1 MQTAVGSN
9 FSIIIVSFNTRQMTL
24 ACLRSI
30 YAQALSSDFEIVL
43 VDNASEDG
51 SVAAIR
57 EEFPQVRLLAEAEN
71 HGFAR
76 ANNLAAEYAQ
86 GDYLLLLNPDTLVLD
101 HAIDRLLDFAR
112 DNQEANIW
120 GGRTVFA
127 DGSLN
132 PTSCWRRMTLWNL
145 FCRAVGL
152 SLIFPK
158 SEIFNPESYGGWQR
172 DSVRRVDIVTGCLF
186 LIKRE
191 MWVRLGGFA
200 PAFFMY
206 GEEADLC
213 LRARKIGCRP
223 MITPEATIVHYGG
236 ASEKTRAG
244 KLIKLLTAKV
254 ELVRRHFPI
263 WQRGAGVG
271 LLMLWVLTRYA
282 GYSFLALL
290 SHGQSL
296 QETADSWGASWRHR
310 RTWLRGYAE
319 ERFD

>member
-30 YAQALSSDFEIVL
+30 YAQALSSNFEIVL

-101 HAIDRLLDFAR
+101 HAIDKLLDFA
-112 DNQEANIW
+112 QQMPEAGIW

-152 SLIFPK
+152 SLIFRK

-186 LIKRE
+186 LIKRK

-290 SHGQSL
+290 LHGQSL